1 MLADPIHFLYT
12 MEHFRKEDITEEMI
26 NKLKDYIENPNFEP
40 AKANIC
46 LQLYYNKLHFIRSFV
61 FLSYEIFNLR
71 NLNQY
76 FIFTCSKFML
86 C

>member
-40 AKANIC
+40 AKVNIR
-46 LQLYYNKLHFIRSFV
+46 LQLYYNKLHSSNHFFHMKHLI
-61 FLSYEIFNLR
+61 
-71 NLNQY
+71 
-76 FIFTCSKFML
+76 SKI
-86 C
+86 